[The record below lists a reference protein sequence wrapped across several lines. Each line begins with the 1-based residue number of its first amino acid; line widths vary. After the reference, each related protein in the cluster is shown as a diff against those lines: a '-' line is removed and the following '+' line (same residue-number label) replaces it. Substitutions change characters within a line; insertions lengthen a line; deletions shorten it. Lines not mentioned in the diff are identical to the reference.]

1 MCEKLTFLTR
11 KPAEGKKCYI
21 RIASRNDIYA
31 YDGRGED
38 VETVSP
44 LCECVKSSGLLADSE
59 LLLCDDRAVTVDVF
73 ADQVVEEA
81 AALTYKSLECAGS
94 GVVLVVGLEVLSKM
108 LDAH

>member
-31 YDGRGED
+31 YDGRGEA

-73 ADQVVEEA
+73 ADQIIEQTTA
-81 AALTYKSLECAGS
+81 FTYQHLQGAGR
-94 GVVLVVGLEVLSKM
+94 GIIFVI
-108 LDAH
+108 